1 MRLSDRQTGQGR
13 NSGKLQP
20 PQTRALSGFAA
31 WHCGH
36 RILVIPHCRYFSVQP
51 PAGCHKRPNAS
62 RTPFNFHLGN
72 PTRTLAVH
80 SYGSVDLVPVMSAS
94 PRGVDIAQVGSAAL
108 VRESSPNSE
117 CSMNRAFSGHSD
129 AVAFARG
136 RQGAICHDYSYS
148 FLPALVPPKRDL
160 SHPRRAAAGHRL
172 N

>member
-62 RTPFNFHLGN
+62 RSF
-72 PTRTLAVH
+72 
-80 SYGSVDLVPVMSAS
+80 
-94 PRGVDIAQVGSAAL
+94 PRGG
-108 VRESSPNSE
+108 RH
-117 CSMNRAFSGHSD
+117 RA
-129 AVAFARG
+129 G
-136 RQGAICHDYSYS
+136 RFGC
-148 FLPALVPPKRDL
+148 LL
-160 SHPRRAAAGHRL
+160 
-172 N
+172 